1 MIIVSIR
8 KQESLRPMVTELV
21 SSARQLYEESCELL
35 RDKAHN
41 LVNIRITI
49 IIIYIMYCI
58 DIYTYNYII
67 TLIH

>member
-1 MIIVSIR
+1 
-8 KQESLRPMVTELV
+8 MVTELV

-58 DIYTYNYII
+58 DIYIYNYII